1 MNNKEKLS
9 IVKTN
14 YAINGTTTYCEITF
28 KFRAIPFIVAS
39 FKNHKATNAL
49 QSNAIPDIG
58 IGKKK
63 NTIKVGEATF
73 KVKGVAKCNPNDTY
87 DETLGKRIAFSKA
100 FITGHK
106 KFWHIIDMC
115 YEALITKSTEMR
127 QNGSTEMDI
136 IKREIEHL
144 NKLTHGEH

>member
-1 MNNKEKLS
+1 MNKEKLS

-14 YAINGTTTYCEITF
+14 YVINGTTTYCEITF
-28 KFRAIPFIVAS
+28 KFRVRPFVIAA
-39 FKNHKATNAL
+39 FRNHKALTAL
-49 QSNAIPDIG
+49 KSNVTPNIELIE
-58 IGKKK
+58 K
-63 NTIKVGEATF
+63 NKTIKVGEAIF

-106 KFWHIIDMC
+106 KFKHIINMC
-115 YEALITKSTEMR
+115 YEALACKKM
-127 QNGSTEMDI
+127 EMDSNYYNEINI
-136 IKREIEHL
+136 IDREIEHL

>member
-1 MNNKEKLS
+1 MNKEKLS

-14 YAINGTTTYCEITF
+14 YVINGTTTYCEITF
-28 KFRAIPFIVAS
+28 KFRAMPFIVAA
-39 FKNHKATNAL
+39 FKNHQATTAL
-49 QSNAIPDIG
+49 KSNVTPNIELI
-58 IGKKK
+58 K
-63 NTIKVGEATF
+63 NNTVKVGEAVF

-106 KFWHIIDMC
+106 KFKFIADMC
-115 YEALITKSTEMR
+115 HEALEDKVTEMGIIWSTE
-127 QNGSTEMDI
+127 GSI
-136 IKREIEHL
+136 ISREIEHL

>member
-1 MNNKEKLS
+1 MNKEKLS
-9 IVKTN
+9 IVKTK

-28 KFRAIPFIVAS
+28 KFRAMPFIVAA
-39 FKNHKATNAL
+39 FKNHQATTAL
-49 QSNAIPDIG
+49 KSNVTPNIELI
-58 IGKKK
+58 KS
-63 NTIKVGEATF
+63 NTVKVGEAVF

-106 KFWHIIDMC
+106 KFKFIADMC
-115 YEALITKSTEMR
+115 HEALEDKVTEMGIIWSTE
-127 QNGSTEMDI
+127 GSI
-136 IKREIEHL
+136 ISREIEHL

>member
-1 MNNKEKLS
+1 MNKEKLS
-9 IVKTN
+9 IVETK

-28 KFRAIPFIVAS
+28 KFRAMPFIVAA
-39 FKNHKATNAL
+39 FKNHQATTAL
-49 QSNAIPDIG
+49 KSNVTPNVELI
-58 IGKKK
+58 KS
-63 NTIKVGEATF
+63 NTVKVGEAVF

-106 KFWHIIDMC
+106 KFKFIADMC
-115 YEALITKSTEMR
+115 HEALEDKVTEMGIIWSTE
-127 QNGSTEMDI
+127 GSI
-136 IKREIEHL
+136 ISREIEHL